1 MALRRI
7 RDVARP
13 VLQEMKTI
21 LATPIV
27 LQLPQQVLGLL
38 QRMEDS
44 RERYVRDAYDG
55 YQEAE
60 PGCLARQ
67 RWLGLTWI
75 MVKETLVFWLSISL
89 KIRFRLLFVSLEW
102 IYYCEYLK

>member
-13 VLQEMKTI
+13 VLQETKII

-27 LQLPQQVLGLL
+27 FHLPQRVLGLL
-38 QRMEDS
+38 QCMEDS

-55 YQEAE
+55 
-60 PGCLARQ
+60 
-67 RWLGLTWI
+67 
-75 MVKETLVFWLSISL
+75 
-89 KIRFRLLFVSLEW
+89 
-102 IYYCEYLK
+102 